1 MGEIFGSMWR
11 EPNEIYDSI
20 NSNYY
25 ELMNKIL
32 TYLELP
38 NRQKDDRENLN
49 ILRWWED
56 HNLSNFKQNH

>member
-1 MGEIFGSMWR
+1 MGEIFGSMWG
-11 EPNEIYDSI
+11 ELNEIYDSI

-32 TYLELP
+32 TYLALP

-56 HNLSNFKQNH
+56 LSNFQQNH